1 MSRYNGWLDAMIKM
15 TTTNMQSSLMYK
27 HASESFGP
35 LAHDLIVDMIVVCCE
50 VLYKSTRAGGE
61 RV

>member
-1 MSRYNGWLDAMIKM
+1 MIKM